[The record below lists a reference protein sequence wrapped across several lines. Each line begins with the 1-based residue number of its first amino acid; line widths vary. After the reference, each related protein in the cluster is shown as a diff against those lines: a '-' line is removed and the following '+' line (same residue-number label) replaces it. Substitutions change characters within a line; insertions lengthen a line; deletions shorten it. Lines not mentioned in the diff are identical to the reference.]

1 MDGVGFV
8 NPRFTERDTD
18 GRMENDLSVSLPA
31 DSSPE
36 RGAKRKD
43 KCVSLGSPSRGAVTQ
58 GVTERSFSV
67 ITTNAI
73 FV

>member
-1 MDGVGFV
+1 MEWLGFV
-8 NPRFTERDTD
+8 NPRFTERDT
-18 GRMENDLSVSLPA
+18 GRRTENDL
-31 DSSPE
+31 SPE

-58 GVTERSFSV
+58 SVTERSFSV
-67 ITTNAI
+67 ISTNAI